1 MLLFSNCSAF
11 RQVQFETITRT
22 QHQPRALA
30 LVPTNQKSRV
40 CRYQRFESN
49 AEASVNQLEQLNAK
63 VAWCGHVDFLIC
75 ARDIKRIWFSW
86 KLLVYHYFWV
96 AQLNAG
102 CFVDSCMSPFL
113 HFQETQLSSFSSPA
127 CSLCPPWN
135 VLSRHVWTWKTNS
148 PHSPSARFT
157 RGPRGMVST
166 TPINRIAQSQ
176 LLLLKCELNLCDY
189 IIMLWHRCI
198 INLNHSNKINSSITN
213 NVANAHTTAKLIA
226 QCFDWRN
233 VISEVR

>member
-102 CFVDSCMSPFL
+102 CFVDSCMSSFL
-113 HFQETQLSSFSSPA
+113 HFQETQLSSFSSPTR
-127 CSLCPPWN
+127 SLCPPWN
-135 VLSRHVWTWKTNS
+135 VLFQVDMKNQISSLTLGS
-148 PHSPSARFT
+148 PHTGSQGHGDHPWPPKSEEFVNPSRFLARHHPHSQNQCLELLEEILCHSAIVPPT
-157 RGPRGMVST
+157 G
-166 TPINRIAQSQ
+166 AQ
-176 LLLLKCELNLCDY
+176 
-189 IIMLWHRCI
+189 
-198 INLNHSNKINSSITN
+198 T
-213 NVANAHTTAKLIA
+213 
-226 QCFDWRN
+226 QC
-233 VISEVR
+233 V

>member
-1 MLLFSNCSAF
+1 MSEISKSEFHENCWF
-11 RQVQFETITRT
+11 IITFGW
-22 QHQPRALA
+22 HNWMRAVSSIHVCLPSFIFKKLNFLRFHLPPA
-30 LVPTNQKSRV
+30 L
-40 CRYQRFESN
+40 
-49 AEASVNQLEQLNAK
+49 
-63 VAWCGHVDFLIC
+63 W
-75 ARDIKRIWFSW
+75 
-86 KLLVYHYFWV
+86 
-96 AQLNAG
+96 
-102 CFVDSCMSPFL
+102 
-113 HFQETQLSSFSSPA
+113 
-127 CSLCPPWN
+127 PPWN

-198 INLNHSNKINSSITN
+198 INLNHSNKINFSITN